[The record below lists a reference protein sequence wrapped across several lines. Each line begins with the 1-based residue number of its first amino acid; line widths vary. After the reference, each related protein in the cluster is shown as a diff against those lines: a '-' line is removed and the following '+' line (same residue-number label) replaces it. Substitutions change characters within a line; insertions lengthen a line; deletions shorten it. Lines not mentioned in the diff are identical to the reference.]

1 MQGNMPVL
9 ILAIVV
15 RLCYANKHGLPS
27 WKANVDFLKAIVQR
41 YMCGGF
47 DRAFRGTSII
57 LVILRYFG
65 VQQMYT
71 LQP

>member
-27 WKANVDFLKAIVQR
+27 WEANVDFLKAIVQR
-41 YMCGGF
+41 YTVCVEGL
-47 DRAFRGTSII
+47 TELLEELPSS
-57 LVILRYFG
+57 
-65 VQQMYT
+65 
-71 LQP
+71 